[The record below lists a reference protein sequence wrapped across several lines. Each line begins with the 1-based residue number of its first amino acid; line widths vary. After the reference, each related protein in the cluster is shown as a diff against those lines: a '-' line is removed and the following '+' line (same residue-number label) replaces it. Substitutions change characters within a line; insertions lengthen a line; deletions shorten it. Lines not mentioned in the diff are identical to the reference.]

1 MSELAFNVHGENFEV
16 PTVVTGWRVRRLKP
30 RGAPELV
37 YGRDGLPLTLAIES
51 DIADLREAV
60 DGVVG
65 RYRLDPVN
73 DDGKHVETAP
83 AAYIQVVKAE
93 QPEEPA
99 PRVPTKDDVLR
110 EAMRLN
116 TELARAVVDR
126 FPEMMKAAA
135 EVLRAAD
142 GAGMPS
148 RRPELAPIDDD
159 DEPAS
164 HTIDF
169 GALVQHLLPGVMAA
183 FAKSQVADPKSTSIA
198 VAAGRT

>member
-16 PTVVTGWRVRRLKP
+16 PAVVRGWRVRRLKP

-37 YGRDGLPLTLAIES
+37 YGRDGLPLTLAIDS

-148 RRPELAPIDDD
+148 RRPKLAPIDND

-164 HTIDF
+164 PTIDF
-169 GALVQHLLPGVMAA
+169 GALVQHLL
-183 FAKSQVADPKSTSIA
+183 FAKSRVADPKSTSIA
-198 VAAGRT
+198 VTTDRA

>member
-16 PTVVTGWRVRRLKP
+16 PAVVRGWRVRRLKP

-37 YGRDGLPLTLAIES
+37 YGRDGLPLTLAIDS

-148 RRPELAPIDDD
+148 RRPELAPIDHDN
-159 DEPAS
+159 EAAS
-164 HTIDF
+164 PTIDF
-169 GALVQHLLPGVMAA
+169 GAIVQQLLPGVMAA
-183 FAKSQVADPKSTSIA
+183 